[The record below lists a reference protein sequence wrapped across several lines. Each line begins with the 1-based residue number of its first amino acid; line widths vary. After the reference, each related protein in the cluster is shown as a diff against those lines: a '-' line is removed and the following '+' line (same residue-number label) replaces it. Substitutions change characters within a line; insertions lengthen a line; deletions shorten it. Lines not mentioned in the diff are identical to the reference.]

1 MRRNRDPQL
10 NERVHRV
17 RALQSTL
24 KVSWRALGVVKGW
37 ALGFWFWFLAL
48 SSGLSCGLGQVLGS
62 QSQPLSVRVR
72 ARPGQVL
79 GSKHWTP
86 E

>member
-24 KVSWRALGVVKGW
+24 KVSWRALGMVKDW
-37 ALGFWFWFLAL
+37 ALGFRLWVLAL
-48 SSGLSCGLGQVLGS
+48 SSGLSCGLAKFWV
-62 QSQPLSVRVR
+62 PR
-72 ARPGQVL
+72 ARLPVKGSVL
-79 GSKHWTP
+79 DRARCWVLSTGLQS
-86 E
+86 